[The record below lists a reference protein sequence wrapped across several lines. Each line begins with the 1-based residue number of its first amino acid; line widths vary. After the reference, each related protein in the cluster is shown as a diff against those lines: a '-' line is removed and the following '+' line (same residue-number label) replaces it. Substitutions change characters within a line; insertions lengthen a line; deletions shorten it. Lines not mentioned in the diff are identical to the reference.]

1 MRAKALL
8 WFGAFSVLAVLLSV
22 AAVNSET
29 FGQAGE
35 DLEAGEGSEPGLSP
49 GSNRAVLDPLT
60 DARIEVL
67 KSKRQLILYSGD
79 RIVKTYRIGLGFS
92 PEGAKV
98 RQGDGRTPEG
108 SYYVCSKNPKSQY
121 FLSLGLS
128 YPNEADANR
137 GLKTGLISRVQF
149 EQITAAVRRGG
160 VPLWNTALG
169 GEIFIHGAGSKSD
182 WTWGCVALENQD
194 IQELFNTIPKGTPV
208 TIKP

>member
-1 MRAKALL
+1 
-8 WFGAFSVLAVLLSV
+8 
-22 AAVNSET
+22 
-29 FGQAGE
+29 
-35 DLEAGEGSEPGLSP
+35 
-49 GSNRAVLDPLT
+49 LDPLT

>member
-1 MRAKALL
+1 MRARALV

-29 FGQAGE
+29 FGPE
-35 DLEAGEGSEPGLSP
+35 GEGLEPGLST
-49 GSNRAVLDPLT
+49 GSSRAGLEPIT

-67 KSKRQLILYSGD
+67 KSKRRLILYSGD
-79 RIVKTYRIGLGFS
+79 HVVKTYRIGLGFS
-92 PEGAKV
+92 PEGSKA

-108 SYYVCSKNPKSQY
+108 SYYVCSKNSKSQY

-128 YPNEADANR
+128 YPNEADAGR
-137 GLKTGLISRVQF
+137 GLKEGLISRVQF
-149 EQITAAVRRGG
+149 QQITGAIRRGG

-169 GEIFIHGAGSKSD
+169 GEIFIHGAGSRSD
-182 WTWGCVALENQD
+182 WTWGCVALENED
-194 IQELFNTIPKGTPV
+194 IKELFDVVPKGTPV